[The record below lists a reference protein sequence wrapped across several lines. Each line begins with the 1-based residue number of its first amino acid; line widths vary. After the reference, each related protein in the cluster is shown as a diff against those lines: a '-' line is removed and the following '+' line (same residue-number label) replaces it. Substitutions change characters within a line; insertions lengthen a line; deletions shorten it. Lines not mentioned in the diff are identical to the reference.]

1 VLCGHGGHFSGRC
14 MVSTRR
20 RAISVS
26 TLTSLVVGTVVGGVL
41 VLSSEDMVWSGSTP
55 VLVVGAFGVG
65 ALASFLVSI
74 PLGIVGGFALT
85 ALLEQRVERSRG
97 RWLALGSASGA
108 IAGSFGSAVYSS
120 TFNGLEVGALA
131 FFFVVGGV
139 AGAICGAI
147 IGLWCAGQSRASL
160 SGA

>member
-1 VLCGHGGHFSGRC
+1 
-14 MVSTRR
+14 MVSARR

-26 TLTSLVVGTVVGGVL
+26 TLTSLVVGTVVGAAL
-41 VLSSEDMVWSGSTP
+41 VLSSEDVVRSNSVP
-55 VLVVGAFGVG
+55 VLVVGAFGLG
-65 ALASFLVSI
+65 ASASFLVSI
-74 PLGIVGGFALT
+74 PLGIAGGFMVA

-97 RWLALGSASGA
+97 RWLGLGLVSGA
-108 IAGSFGSAVYSS
+108 VAGSFGSALYSS
-120 TFNGLEVGALA
+120 AFNGFEVGALA

-139 AGAICGAI
+139 AGAISGAI